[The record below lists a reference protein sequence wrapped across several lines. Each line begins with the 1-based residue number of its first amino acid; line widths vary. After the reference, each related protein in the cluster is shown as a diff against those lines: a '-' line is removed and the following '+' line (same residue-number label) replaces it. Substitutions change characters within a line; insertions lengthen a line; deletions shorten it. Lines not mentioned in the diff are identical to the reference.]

1 MNNEEMKSRIES
13 AKRRYEEKLKTRKFS
28 SVQQSYGIPFGEII
42 VLCAESNVGKSCLYS
57 NTENTV

>member
-28 SVQQSYGIPFGEII
+28 VQQSSGIPLGEIV
-42 VLCAESNVGKSCLYS
+42 VLCAESDVGKSCLYS

>member
-28 SVQQSYGIPFGEII
+28 VQQSYGIPFGEII
-42 VLCAESNVGKSCLYS
+42 VLCAESDVGKSCLYS